1 MLTFTAGLVVFAAA
15 GCANGSVGALSSSVW
30 PSAVSIGHPTE
41 PGRMVGFGGPMMLIN
56 GSDHEVTIDDVE
68 LIESDGL
75 ILIAGG

>member
-1 MLTFTAGLVVFAAA
+1 
-15 GCANGSVGALSSSVW
+15 
-30 PSAVSIGHPTE
+30 
-41 PGRMVGFGGPMMLIN
+41 MVGFGGPMMLIN